1 MSDIVSN
8 VCTCARVCLTLST
21 ASGSIHA
28 KSLSQSKTTRTI
40 NSTAWRSSKRKPP
53 QPISV
58 ITMSHQPH
66 CTSATTPSLERLSFW
81 PPVHSRASCGR
92 LRRWWEWLWG
102 GGEGGKRSMLRAQWM
117 RDSRR
122 PSTAQL
128 KRQPM
133 KSGKLK
139 IARFA
144 GADQLAVVRQT
155 ASLSSDDGSSATDAG
170 WGRVREVE

>member
-1 MSDIVSN
+1 MSDIVNGVWKHPRKVALAVEDNSHDKLHRMALFKAKA
-8 VCTCARVCLTLST
+8 TT
-21 ASGSIHA
+21 AY
-28 KSLSQSKTTRTI
+28 
-40 NSTAWRSSKRKPP
+40 
-53 QPISV
+53 ISDHHV
-58 ITMSHQPH
+58 S
-66 CTSATTPSLERLSFW
+66 SATLHQRHHPVAGTSLFLAPGALSGLMR
-81 PPVHSRASCGR
+81 PLEAVVGVAV
-92 LRRWWEWLWG
+92 G
-102 GGEGGKRSMLRAQWM
+102 GGVGGDGGKRSMLRAQWI
-117 RDSRR
+117 RESRR